1 MADVNECMTVSD
13 LNDLVKNIL
22 KVNFDESFYVIGEIS
37 NFRVSKTNAFFTL
50 KDENATISGVMWNYI
65 NKKDNIQIIDGKK
78 VKVYGNITVFPKS
91 GTYNLVVYKFELLG
105 VGNLCQDYEKIK
117 EYYSKL
123 GYFSEDRKKKLPVNL
138 NKIGVITAF
147 DGAALQDFLYVVK
160 KNNFL
165 GEIYI
170 KNCVVQGKDCPLNVV
185 NCLRELDKMKLDVI
199 IVTRG
204 GGGFE
209 DLYGFS
215 DKRVIEELY
224 KCNTCTIS
232 AIGHEIDFMLSDFV
246 ADIRAPTPSIAAEL
260 ISCKKIY
267 DVDEINEILNKLQ
280 NMINNKLTL
289 LEYEIASVNKTK
301 SPENLIRQEL
311 YNLESIKMNLL
322 NNIKMK
328 LNYFD
333 MCLNN
338 VTSVVNKAND
348 PNVLLSKGFCMVY
361 GFDGNCVTNINEFND
376 ITKKKKKLKL
386 KFIDGEASFDIRNI
400 KLITN
405 EQ

>member
-13 LNDLVKNIL
+13 LNDLIKNIL
-22 KVNFDESFYVIGEIS
+22 KVNFDESFNVIGEVS

-50 KDENATISGVMWNYI
+50 KDENATINGVMWNYT
-65 NKKDNIQIIDGKK
+65 NKKDNVKITDGLK

-91 GTYNLVVYKFELLG
+91 GTYNLLAYKFELLG
-105 VGNLCQDYEKIK
+105 VGNLHQDYEKIK
-117 EYYSKL
+117 EFYSKL
-123 GYFSEDRKKKLPVNL
+123 GYFNEDKKKKLPLNI
-138 NKIGVITAF
+138 NKIGVITAV

-170 KNCVVQGKDCPLNVV
+170 KNCIVQGKDCPLNVV
-185 NCLRELDKMKLDVI
+185 NCLKELDKMKLDVI

-246 ADIRAPTPSIAAEL
+246 ADIRAPTPSIAGEI
-260 ISCKKIY
+260 ISGKKIY
-267 DVDEINEILNKLQ
+267 NVDEINDILNKLQ
-280 NMINNKLTL
+280 NTINNKLTL
-289 LEYEIASVNKTK
+289 LEYEISFTNKIK

-311 YNLESIKMNLL
+311 HNLESMKTNLL
-322 NNIKMK
+322 NNIKTK

-333 MCLNN
+333 MQLNN
-338 VTSVVNKAND
+338 VTSIVNKTD
-348 PNVLLSKGFCMVY
+348 ETSKELCIIY
-361 GFDGNCVTNINEFND
+361 GFDDKRITNIDDFNNA
-376 ITKKKKKLKL
+376 TKKKKKLKL
-386 KFIDGEASFDIRNI
+386 KFMDGVVSFDIRNI
-400 KLITN
+400 KLITD